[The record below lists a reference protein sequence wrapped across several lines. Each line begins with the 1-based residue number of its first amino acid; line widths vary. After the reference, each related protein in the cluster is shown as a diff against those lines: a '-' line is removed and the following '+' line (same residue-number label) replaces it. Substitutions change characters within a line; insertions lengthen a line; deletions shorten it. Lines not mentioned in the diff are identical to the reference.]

1 VNKFSIVA
9 VASRFVCAL
18 LADAFEARHAHVD
31 AGSATV
37 GQKRLKKQK
46 TTETSRA
53 PKKKEKSK

>member
-18 LADAFEARHAHVD
+18 LADAFVARHAHVD

-46 TTETSRA
+46 TTETSR
-53 PKKKEKSK
+53 PPQIKREE